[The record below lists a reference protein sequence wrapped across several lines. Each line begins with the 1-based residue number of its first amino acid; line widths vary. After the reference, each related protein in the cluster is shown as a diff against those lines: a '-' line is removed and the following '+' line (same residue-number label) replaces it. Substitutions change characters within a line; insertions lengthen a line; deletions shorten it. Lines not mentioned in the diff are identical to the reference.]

1 MEVERGR
8 WRRKEEEKGRE
19 RKNNC
24 KEKIGCKVSRYGLL
38 YGLFREGHSEELK
51 FE

>member
-1 MEVERGR
+1 M
-8 WRRKEEEKGRE
+8 EEKERRE
-19 RKNNC
+19 GERKKNNC
-24 KEKIGCKVSRYGLL
+24 KEKIGCKVSRYGLI